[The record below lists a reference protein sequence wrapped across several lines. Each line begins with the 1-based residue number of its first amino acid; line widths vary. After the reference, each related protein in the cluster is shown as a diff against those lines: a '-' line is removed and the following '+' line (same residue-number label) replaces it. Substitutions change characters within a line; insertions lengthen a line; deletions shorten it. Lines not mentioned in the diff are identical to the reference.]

1 MAAAVAAMLAASGGV
16 PGAPRTAAIMAIEAV
31 APVARPAS
39 PRPAGHQTPACD
51 VWVVRNAL
59 SSPTAWEEAL
69 EAVERVGCRRIYLQV
84 SGRWDAFYP
93 SQVFGPPATTPFA
106 PGWEDPFGEALAE
119 ARARGIEVHA
129 WVNAML
135 AWSAEEPPPAGHV
148 FRNHPDWFVTDAG
161 GRSMRSLSRAELDR
175 RGLRGE
181 GWFVDPAV
189 LEVRTELRRFIL
201 ELVLRYPVDG
211 VHLDYIRY
219 PAGWAPEGGAGSV
232 GYLVGLIRDDL
243 AQVRPGVRLTA
254 AVLPV
259 PELARETFGQ
269 DWADWLRRGILD
281 EAVPMVYREDAEA
294 VLEVVDA
301 YPDELER
308 GRLRIGVRLDGIAP
322 GEVRRAAAEL
332 AREGVPGV
340 ALFSHNLLMEAR
352 TWRGVTDLLAG
363 LSRP

>member
-1 MAAAVAAMLAASGGV
+1 MLAVGENLQKPAAAAA
-16 PGAPRTAAIMAIEAV
+16 APATAGTRTAA
-31 APVARPAS
+31 RPGIPS
-39 PRPAGHQTPACD
+39 PAGLHTPDCD

-59 SSPTAWEEAL
+59 SSRTTWEEAL
-69 EAVERVGCRRIYLQV
+69 AAVERVGCGRIYLQV

-93 SQVFGPPATTPFA
+93 SQVFGPPATAPFG
-106 PGWEDPFGEALAE
+106 PGWEDPVGEALAD

-148 FRNHPDWFVTDAG
+148 FRSHPDWFVTDAG
-161 GRSMRSLSRAELDR
+161 GRSIRSLSRAELDR

-181 GWFVDPAV
+181 GWFLDPAV

-219 PAGWAPEGGAGSV
+219 PSGWAPVGGAETV

-243 AQVRPGVRLTA
+243 ARVRPGIRLTA

-259 PELARETFGQ
+259 PEVAPETFGQ
-269 DWADWLRRGILD
+269 DWADRVRRGLLD
-281 EAVPMVYREDAEA
+281 EAIPMVYREDAEA
-294 VLEVVDA
+294 VEEVVNA
-301 YPDELER
+301 FPDELDR
-308 GRLRIGVRLDGIAP
+308 GRLRIGVRLDGIVP

-332 AREGVPGV
+332 AQEGVPGV
-340 ALFSHNLLMEAR
+340 ALFSHNLLMEDRA
-352 TWRGVTDLLAG
+352 WRGVSDLLAG
-363 LSRP
+363 LNRP

>member
-1 MAAAVAAMLAASGGV
+1 MAAVVAVMLTVSGGSPGV
-16 PGAPRTAAIMAIEAV
+16 PGLRAS
-31 APVARPAS
+31 PAS
-39 PRPAGHQTPACD
+39 SRSGPGPGGPPPAFQMAACD

-59 SSPTAWEEAL
+59 SSRAAWEDAL
-69 EAVERVGCRRIYLQV
+69 AAVERVGCRRIYLQV

-93 SQVFGPPATTPFA
+93 SQVLGPPATAPFG

-148 FRNHPDWFVTDAG
+148 FRSHPDWFVTDAR
-161 GRSMRSLSRAELDR
+161 GRSMHALTRGELDR

-181 GWFVDPAV
+181 GWFLDPAV

-219 PAGWAPEGGAGSV
+219 PSGWAPVGGAETV

-294 VLEVVDA
+294 VLDVVDA
-301 YPDELER
+301 YPDGLER

-332 AREGVPGV
+332 GREGIPGV
-340 ALFSHNLLMEAR
+340 ALFSHNLLMEDRA
-352 TWRGVTDLLAG
+352 WRGVADLMAG